1 LVGKVKLLNSIIKKN
16 KTMSETTV
24 NTEATGKTFFHLDDN
39 GATVSVRVEG
49 NAMDLMNLFAN
60 AMVENDSI
68 RRVIEMALIAVD
80 MREEDEGDD
89 SSDKEEQE

>member
-1 LVGKVKLLNSIIKKN
+1 
-16 KTMSETTV
+16 MSETTI

-39 GATVSVRVEG
+39 GDTVSVRVEG

-80 MREEDEGDD
+80 MREEDEGDEED
-89 SSDKEEQE
+89 EQE

>member
-1 LVGKVKLLNSIIKKN
+1 
-16 KTMSETTV
+16 MSETTV

-80 MREEDEGDD
+80 MRDEGDD